1 MSDDQDLSALYQS
14 ADKPQPPAVLD
25 ESIRAAAR
33 KALRP
38 KRSYAPQWLGGIAA
52 SLIAALLITQMMPTV
67 QQETEILTMPDNIA
81 HPAADLAAPG
91 PELREA
97 APAAAASD
105 SAPQKSMPEP
115 ARTGNQQTQVRKK
128 SSALDEADAVL
139 SSEPRE
145 KEVPGVLSPPLATST
160 QPGTELQAIADLL
173 DAGKMHEARQRLD
186 DFRKRYPGVDVPET
200 ITRRLPQ

>member
-1 MSDDQDLSALYQS
+1 MSDDRDLSALYQS
-14 ADKPQPPAVLD
+14 ADKPQPPAMLD
-25 ESIRAAAR
+25 KSIRAAAR

-38 KRSYAPQWLGGIAA
+38 KRSSAPQWLGGIAA

-67 QQETEILTMPDNIA
+67 EQEAEILTVPDNIA

-97 APAAAASD
+97 APAVTAPD
-105 SAPQKSMPEP
+105 SAPQKSIPER

-128 SSALDEADAVL
+128 SSARDEADAVL
-139 SSEPRE
+139 SSEPLE
-145 KEVPGVLSPPLATST
+145 KEVPGALSTPLSTST

-186 DFRKRYPGVDVPET
+186 DFRKRYPGVDIPET
-200 ITRRLPQ
+200 ITRRLPE